1 MRIAISASSS
11 FSSQKSGI
19 TYADG
24 DGTALARLLD
34 GEGVGETEVGAPVTT
49 TNGDDAELGDDDGS
63 ADSSSDFLGGLD
75 TETDVAL
82 GVTDDDDGLE
92 AGTLTGTGL
101 LLDGLDLQRG
111 KITISA
117 CQFRGVSNT
126 FPPNII
132 ANPAIFAPPQPHPP
146 GIKEFVAAHLH
157 DLILELGE
165 EEVDDLVLL
174 DGERVEVD
182 LLHALDLA
190 GLHETAELGDG
201 LPLLLLGLAAATAT
215 ATSTAATAA
224 VTTTIATGSEAAATG
239 ARSSTISHYVGLPV
253 GYRRRRVC
261 CWSSSWTG

>member
-1 MRIAISASSS
+1 MTISASP
-11 FSSQKSGI
+11 F
-19 TYADG
+19 
-24 DGTALARLLD
+24 R
-34 GEGVGETEVGAPVTT
+34 
-49 TNGDDAELGDDDGS
+49 
-63 ADSSSDFLGGLD
+63 SSSSPML
-75 TETDVAL
+75 
-82 GVTDDDDGLE
+82 
-92 AGTLTGTGL
+92 
-101 LLDGLDLQRG
+101 
-111 KITISA
+111 
-117 CQFRGVSNT
+117 
-126 FPPNII
+126 PPNF
-132 ANPAIFAPPQPHPP
+132 ANPAILAPPHPHPP

-215 ATSTAATAA
+215 ATSTTATAA
-224 VTTTIATGSEAAATG
+224 VTTTIATGSEAAATR